1 MRTRMKRTG
10 AAIALAAASMA
21 VVCQAALAEP
31 PVPGVS
37 GPSAAVENFTLSD
50 QAGTPHELRSLIDA
64 SAIVIVA
71 QVNADPVSRD
81 AVQSLESVKSIFR
94 TAEYFLLNSSSV
106 DTRATIAAEAKALG
120 STIPILDDESQAVGR
135 DLGFTQTGEA
145 IIIDPAGSS
154 IVVRQARWPRKNL
167 TPAICCLMPW
177 STRLGTDRSRN
188 PMSPCRAPGWIS
200 PHATK
205 AGSGFPCHRTAL
217 LSRTAAGGPAAGSPR
232 HASPAGRSRRPG
244 SQDQFFDVVCGQP
257 DVHGRR

>member
-1 MRTRMKRTG
+1 MKRTG

-106 DTRATIAAEAKALG
+106 DTRATIAEEAKVLG
-120 STIPILDDESQAVGR
+120 STIPILDDESQAVSR
-135 DLGFTQTGEA
+135 RLGFTQTGEA
-145 IIIDPAGSS
+145 IIIDPAGWKIIYRGPVSALAAKEPEARYLLFNA
-154 IVVRQARWPRKNL
+154 VVHAVGHRPIEEPNVAVKGARL
-167 TPAICCLMPW
+167 DI
-177 STRLGTDRSRN
+177 
-188 PMSPCRAPGWIS
+188 
-200 PHATK
+200 
-205 AGSGFPCHRTAL
+205 TA
-217 LSRTAAGGPAAGSPR
+217 R
-232 HASPAGRSRRPG
+232 
-244 SQDQFFDVVCGQP
+244 D
-257 DVHGRR
+257 

>member
-31 PVPGVS
+31 PAPGVS
-37 GPSAAVENFTLSD
+37 GPSAGVENFTLSD

-64 SAIVIVA
+64 PAIVIVA

-106 DTRATIAAEAKALG
+106 DTRSTIAAEAKALG

-145 IIIDPAGSS
+145 IIIDPAGWK
-154 IVVRQARWPRKNL
+154 IIYR
-167 TPAICCLMPW
+167 
-177 STRLGTDRSRN
+177 
-188 PMSPCRAPGWIS
+188 
-200 PHATK
+200 
-205 AGSGFPCHRTAL
+205 
-217 LSRTAAGGPAAGSPR
+217 GPASALAAKEPEAR
-232 HASPAGRSRRPG
+232 YLLFNALVHAVGHRPIEEPNVAVQG
-244 SQDQFFDVVCGQP
+244 ARLDISARD
-257 DVHGRR
+257 